1 MEPEVFEV
9 LLAALGFVLTVLIFS
24 YLLGDNPLYR
34 LALHIFV
41 GASTAFVCVV
51 ALQSVILPAVS
62 PPDTSDSDIRL
73 FWFIS
78 LVGALLGVLLF
89 TRGIRGLSWFSDIS
103 VAILLGVGV
112 GVALGGSVLGTLV
125 PQVDA
130 ATNPVIPEPPISPDI
145 LTPAGQI
152 ITIVGTVTSLLVFSF
167 TLRRPARR
175 VVGRWLNRGTR
186 VGQWFLLIGFGA
198 VYGGVLTASLA
209 FFADRVQYL
218 IEVLEKIS
226 SG

>member
-1 MEPEVFEV
+1 VELEV

-34 LALHIFV
+34 LSLHIFV

-51 ALQSVILPAVS
+51 ALQSVILPVML
-62 PPDTSDSDIRL
+62 PPDTSDPDIRL

-78 LVGALLGVLLF
+78 LFGALLGALLF
-89 TRGIRGLSWFSDIS
+89 VRGIRGLSWLSDVS
-103 VAILLGVGV
+103 VAVLLGVGV
-112 GVALGGSVLGTLV
+112 GVALGGAVLGTLV

-130 ATNPVIPEPPISPDI
+130 ATNSVIPEPPIEPDV
-145 LTPAGQI
+145 LKPVGQVI
-152 ITIVGTVTSLLVFSF
+152 ALVGTVTGLLAFSF

-175 VVGRWLNRGTR
+175 FVGRWLNRGSR

-198 VYGGVLTASLA
+198 VYGGVVTASLA

-218 IEVLEKIS
+218 IDVLEKV
-226 SG
+226 SGG